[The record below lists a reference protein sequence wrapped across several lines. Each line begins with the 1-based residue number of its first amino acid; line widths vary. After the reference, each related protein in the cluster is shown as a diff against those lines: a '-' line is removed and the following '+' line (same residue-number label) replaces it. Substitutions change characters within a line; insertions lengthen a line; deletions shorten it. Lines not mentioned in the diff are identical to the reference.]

1 MTSPFFVSH
10 HRKTLWFC
18 NVPGISLHGKM
29 LVKQQSRV
37 RFGQNHRIVLWY
49 CLMPIFGTKTGCT
62 HHRRV
67 CTNIAIRSNNN
78 VVIKISTIFVQ
89 WILETKKSPT
99 KNFLHCGS
107 QLEVI
112 LYLSH
117 DKSIYKKSYI
127 LSWKIYP
134 FNSPQITFCIA
145 WWYESHYQK
154 YCKIWSVQFTHTF
167 TGTMESW

>member
-1 MTSPFFVSH
+1 
-10 HRKTLWFC
+10 
-18 NVPGISLHGKM
+18 M

-37 RFGQNHRIVLWY
+37 RFRQNHRIVLWY
-49 CLMPIFGTKTGCT
+49 WLMPIFGTKTGCT
-62 HHRRV
+62 QHRRV
-67 CTNIAIRSNNN
+67 MHEYSDYDINN

-89 WILETKKSPT
+89 WILETIKITT
-99 KNFLHCGS
+99 KYFLHCGS

-154 YCKIWSVQFTHTF
+154 YCKIWSVQFTNTF